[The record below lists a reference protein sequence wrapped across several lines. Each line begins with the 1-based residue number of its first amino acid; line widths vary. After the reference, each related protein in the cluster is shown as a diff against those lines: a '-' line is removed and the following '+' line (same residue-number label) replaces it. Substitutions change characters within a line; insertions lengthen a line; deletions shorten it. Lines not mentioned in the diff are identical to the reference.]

1 MVKYPPD
8 WKQGEL
14 KDFAIIN
21 PKSDLPFSFT
31 YVDLEAVKGI
41 SLINPRKETQRTAPS
56 RARRVALK
64 GDIFFQTVRPYQRNN
79 YLFNLNGDYVF
90 STGYAQIRAKINPNF
105 LFILLRQERF
115 VSAVLDNC
123 TGTSYPAI
131 NPSRLSRIQI
141 CIPSTLNEQKAI
153 ADTISTFDTYISNL
167 TELIKKKKAIRDGAL
182 EDLVSGKTRL
192 EGFGGEWKKGRL
204 LDFTKIKRG
213 KRVVRSQLYTTHKKE
228 TFPVYQ
234 NSLEPLGY
242 FNDYN
247 CRRNSVFVIAAGNA
261 GDIGFSN
268 ENFWAADDCYS
279 FEHTDNVSQKF
290 LLYLLLSRQQE
301 ISAQTRRTSIP
312 RLSRD
317 ILENLLVMLPKQN
330 EQQAIVNTLT
340 AMDDEIRNLETELD
354 KMKQIREGAMDDLLT
369 GRIRLPL

>member
-1 MVKYPPD
+1 MKYPPD

>member
-1 MVKYPPD
+1 MKYPAD
-8 WKQGEL
+8 WKQGKL

-90 STGYAQIRAKINPNF
+90 STGYAQIRAKIDPNF

-141 CIPSTLNEQKAI
+141 CIPSMLNEQKAI

-167 TELIKKKKAIRDGAL
+167 TELIEKKKAIREGAL

-192 EGFGGEWKKGRL
+192 EGFNGEWKDG
-204 LDFTKIKRG
+204 T
-213 KRVVRSQLYTTHKKE
+213 
-228 TFPVYQ
+228 
-234 NSLEPLGY
+234 
-242 FNDYN
+242 
-247 CRRNSVFVIAAGNA
+247 
-261 GDIGFSN
+261 IG
-268 ENFWAADDCYS
+268 
-279 FEHTDNVSQKF
+279 
-290 LLYLLLSRQQE
+290 
-301 ISAQTRRTSIP
+301 
-312 RLSRD
+312 
-317 ILENLLVMLPKQN
+317 
-330 EQQAIVNTLT
+330 
-340 AMDDEIRNLETELD
+340 
-354 KMKQIREGAMDDLLT
+354 DLLT
-369 GRIRLPL
+369 IMHGKNQKDVEVFNGKYPILGTGGIIGRTNDYLCNWECVLIGRKGTIDQPMYMDSPFWSIDTLYFSKPVDNYQCVKFQYYLFCRIPWYDYTESSGSDQPLSR

>member
-115 VSAVLDNC
+115 VSA
-123 TGTSYPAI
+123 
-131 NPSRLSRIQI
+131 
-141 CIPSTLNEQKAI
+141 
-153 ADTISTFDTYISNL
+153 
-167 TELIKKKKAIRDGAL
+167 
-182 EDLVSGKTRL
+182 
-192 EGFGGEWKKGRL
+192 
-204 LDFTKIKRG
+204 
-213 KRVVRSQLYTTHKKE
+213 
-228 TFPVYQ
+228 
-234 NSLEPLGY
+234 
-242 FNDYN
+242 
-247 CRRNSVFVIAAGNA
+247 
-261 GDIGFSN
+261 
-268 ENFWAADDCYS
+268 
-279 FEHTDNVSQKF
+279 
-290 LLYLLLSRQQE
+290 
-301 ISAQTRRTSIP
+301 
-312 RLSRD
+312 
-317 ILENLLVMLPKQN
+317 
-330 EQQAIVNTLT
+330 
-340 AMDDEIRNLETELD
+340 
-354 KMKQIREGAMDDLLT
+354 
-369 GRIRLPL
+369 

>member
-1 MVKYPPD
+1 MKYPPD

-167 TELIKKKKAIRDGAL
+167 TELIEKKKAIREGAL

>member
-1 MVKYPPD
+1 VKYPPD

-167 TELIKKKKAIRDGAL
+167 TELIEKKKAIREGAL

>member
-167 TELIKKKKAIRDGAL
+167 TELIEKKKAIREGAL

-247 CRRNSVFVIAAGNA
+247 CRRNSVFVMV
-261 GDIGFSN
+261 
-268 ENFWAADDCYS
+268 
-279 FEHTDNVSQKF
+279 VSRFFRKF
-290 LLYLLLSRQQE
+290 
-301 ISAQTRRTSIP
+301 ISSAS
-312 RLSRD
+312 
-317 ILENLLVMLPKQN
+317 KY
-330 EQQAIVNTLT
+330 
-340 AMDDEIRNLETELD
+340 RN
-354 KMKQIREGAMDDLLT
+354 
-369 GRIRLPL
+369 

>member
-167 TELIKKKKAIRDGAL
+167 TELIEKKKAIREGAL

>member
-14 KDFAIIN
+14 KDFAFIN

-167 TELIKKKKAIRDGAL
+167 TELIEKKKAIREGAL